1 MPLLL
6 TETDVRSLLT
16 MPMAL
21 EAVEAAFRRLADAT
35 AQVHP
40 RRRLHLEG
48 FSYLHY
54 MAAADGTGGYEGL
67 KIYTSSRDGLRFLVP
82 LFRAKTGELLAFIEA
97 DYLGQMR
104 TGAASGV
111 ATKYLAREDS
121 RTVGI
126 IGTGLQART
135 QLEAV
140 AAVRRIERIRVFGR
154 DPGRRERFAREMTAR
169 LGVPVEAA
177 PTAEAAVR
185 EADILITSTTSSI
198 PVVEG
203 RWLKPGTHINAIGA
217 NFPQKRELD
226 AAAIDRA
233 NVIFV
238 DSREQAKME
247 AGDLIQSFEGT
258 PSRWENVKELA
269 DLVAGRAQGRTSREQ
284 ITLFKSSGIA
294 IEDVVTAGKVYELA
308 LERGVGREVPF
319 WQDEGARERTAS

>member
-1 MPLLL
+1 VPLLL

-21 EAVEAAFRRLADAT
+21 EAVETAFRRLADAT
-35 AQVHP
+35 GQVHP

-54 MAAADGTGGYEGL
+54 MAAVDGAGGYEGL
-67 KIYTSSRDGLRFLVP
+67 KIYTSSRDGLRFLIP

-97 DYLGQMR
+97 DFLGQMR

-111 ATKYLAREDS
+111 ATKYLAREDAH
-121 RTVGI
+121 TVGI

-135 QLEAV
+135 QLEAMC
-140 AAVRRIERIRVFGR
+140 AVRRVERILEFGR
-154 DPGRRERFAREMTAR
+154 DPARRDRFAREMTTK
-169 LGVPVEAA
+169 LGVPVEATG
-177 PTAEAAVR
+177 TAEEAVR
-185 EADILITSTTSSI
+185 EADILITSTTSSV

-203 RWLKPGTHINAIGA
+203 RWLKPGVHINAIGA

-226 AAAIDRA
+226 AAAIGRA
-233 NVIFV
+233 DVIFV
-238 DSREQAKME
+238 DSLEQSKME
-247 AGDLIQSFEGT
+247 AGDLVQSFEGA
-258 PSRWENVKELA
+258 PGRWESVKELA
-269 DLVAGRAQGRTSREQ
+269 DLVAGRTIGRTSREQ

-308 LERGVGREVPF
+308 LERGVGKEVRF